1 MVNIGLSATVAQ
13 DGIVSIN
20 EKYLM
25 AVTDS
30 GGIPSILYPSTDES
44 TLKQIANTFDG
55 LIFCGG
61 GDIAPKYYGEADEGE
76 IKNICTIRDEFEM
89 RLFNVFFETRKPILG
104 ICRGM
109 QIINVFLGGNL
120 HRHVD
125 GHIQSEPRNTRTH
138 SVKILDGTL
147 LEKILG
153 NGEITVNSFHHQAV
167 KRLAAELE
175 ADAISHDGY
184 IEAFHCKNHPFLLG
198 VQWHPESCYCND
210 GVSKRIF
217 DSFVE
222 NVRASVNSG
231 KVI

>member
-1 MVNIGLSATVAQ
+1 
-13 DGIVSIN
+13 
-20 EKYLM
+20 
-25 AVTDS
+25 
-30 GGIPSILYPSTDES
+30 
-44 TLKQIANTFDG
+44 
-55 LIFCGG
+55 
-61 GDIAPKYYGEADEGE
+61 
-76 IKNICTIRDEFEM
+76 
-89 RLFNVFFETRKPILG
+89 
-104 ICRGM
+104 M

-167 KRLAAELE
+167 KRLASGLE
-175 ADAISHDGY
+175 PDAISHDGY

-198 VQWHPESCYCND
+198 VQWHPEACYCCND